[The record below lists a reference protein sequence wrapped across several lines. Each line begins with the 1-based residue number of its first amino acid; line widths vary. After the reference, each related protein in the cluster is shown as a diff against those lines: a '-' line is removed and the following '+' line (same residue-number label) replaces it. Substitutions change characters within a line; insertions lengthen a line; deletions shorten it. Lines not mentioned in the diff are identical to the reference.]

1 MKYEIMDPGIKEI
14 SPIGVD
20 VISAKKAASTEYVL
34 FALSCL
40 NRALALLKWYTC
52 SSKKKEKGKDKI
64 KVKEERKRGAELL
77 RKLNVKMQDIS

>member
-20 VISAKKAASTEYVL
+20 VISAQKAASTEYVL

-52 SSKKKEKGKDKI
+52 NREREKDKD
-64 KVKEERKRGAELL
+64 KDKGRRVSRG
-77 RKLNVKMQDIS
+77 RRY